1 MKRLRRVCLL
11 VILVL
16 IAIAP
21 LFAATY
27 SSDAF
32 MKLKA
37 LAGDWE
43 GLDDKGKPVKTS
55 FKTIVSGTA
64 MMETLSPT
72 GMEDMVTVY
81 SLDEDGIAL
90 IHFCPTNNQPRM
102 RVVPKSGD
110 PKELAFDF
118 VSVANLKSPAT
129 GHQHHLVIQFED
141 ANHITETWTWR
152 EGEMDMPMT
161 FHLTRKK

>member
-37 LAGDWE
+37 LAGDL
-43 GLDDKGKPVKTS
+43 GR
-55 FKTIVSGTA
+55 A
-64 MMETLSPT
+64 
-72 GMEDMVTVY
+72 
-81 SLDEDGIAL
+81 
-90 IHFCPTNNQPRM
+90 R
-102 RVVPKSGD
+102 R
-110 PKELAFDF
+110 
-118 VSVANLKSPAT
+118 
-129 GHQHHLVIQFED
+129 
-141 ANHITETWTWR
+141 
-152 EGEMDMPMT
+152 
-161 FHLTRKK
+161 